1 MTTESSLILT
11 KKEIFQKIKR
21 IAYEIYEKNYKEKK
35 LIIAGI
41 PETGYVFAKYLSKEL
56 KEIAPFEVHLI
67 KVKINKSNPASGEII
82 IDGEKNLLNKSALI
96 LVDDVLNTGR
106 TFLYSLKPILESEV
120 KKVQTAVL
128 IDRGH
133 SMFPISANFVGY
145 ELSTTLNEHIE
156 VNLSKGKE
164 GVYLY

>member
-1 MTTESSLILT
+1 MTTESNLILN
-11 KKEIFQKIKR
+11 KKQIFQKIKR
-21 IAYEIYEKNYKEKK
+21 IAFEIYEKNYKEKN

-41 PETGYVFAKYLSKEL
+41 PDAGYVFAQYISQEL
-56 KEIAPFEVHLI
+56 KEIAPFEIHLI
-67 KVKINKSNPASGEII
+67 KVKIDKENPAKNKINL
-82 IDGEKNLLNKSALI
+82 DCDLNLLKKSVLI

-106 TFLYSLKPILESEV
+106 TFLYSLKPILEADI

-133 SMFPISANFVGY
+133 SQFPISADFTGY
-145 ELSTTLNEHIE
+145 ELSTTLNEHVE
-156 VNLSKGKE
+156 VVLEKGQE